1 MDITKKILYISG
13 PKIKGHFIY
22 LFIYLG
28 KPVKQTPLRK
38 HASIFVLH
46 GVVGVVSYSAL
57 HLVLTLVAGNSD
69 LFVFVAGY
77 SVSCGLGFSGQLVI
91 QKIVRLVFVQ
101 FFKPCGCSGLLL
113 SLIATEFHR
122 FLTLIPGPSI
132 QLYRKLIIALRM

>member
-1 MDITKKILYISG
+1 LTKPHKNTNGHNKKHFVYLRS
-13 PKIKGHFIY
+13 KIKGTFYLFIY

-57 HLVLTLVAGNSD
+57 QLVLTLVAGNSD

-77 SVSCGLGFSGQLVI
+77 SVSCGLGFSG
-91 QKIVRLVFVQ
+91 
-101 FFKPCGCSGLLL
+101 
-113 SLIATEFHR
+113 
-122 FLTLIPGPSI
+122 
-132 QLYRKLIIALRM
+132 